1 MSAPLDGADN
11 VSLGH
16 PAADAL
22 YAQLSGQLQEL
33 RLGHAGE
40 AERVGGRAGL
50 SRRAYSPVTVTV
62 VVAVKAPAVAVI
74 TLLPALTPVT
84 TPLASTVALAGVPLV

>member
-1 MSAPLDGADN
+1 MSAPLDGADD
-11 VSLGH
+11 VSLDH
-16 PAADAL
+16 PAADAFH
-22 YAQLSGQLQEL
+22 AQLSGKLKQLL
-33 RLGHAGE
+33 LAHAGE
-40 AERVGGRAGL
+40 AEHVGGRARF

-74 TLLPALTPVT
+74 TLDPALTPVT